1 MLGLLNNVF
10 WRLRTAQCTHC
21 RNLTLLKGFEV
32 KRTRLSTRY
41 AGWATLV
48 AAICCINTIAC
59 GAGRS
64 LPDTARILP
73 PETMAFI
80 NIPDV
85 NSLQKQAQNTAIYK
99 LYKDPAMAA
108 FVNSFKSK
116 WQKTLLESSD
126 EMSKILTD
134 VNAVPSG
141 RLAVAFILNEKSKQT
156 GEPVFLVI
164 SQWGND
170 IKTIKT
176 AADKAVKKS
185 LENGAR
191 QEKETVRGRQII
203 TITQKE
209 MSPTKEEMLEMKSGG
224 NATIK
229 PQPHRFVG
237 IAVEEENEDGGLAV
251 KEESDAA
258 EMPAAV
264 AGTPDSISYCIF
276 DDVLIASEDK
286 EALKFMISRID
297 GGAGQSL
304 ADNDNY
310 QKTMAAVGPIHDI
323 DFYLNVEAIVKNI
336 VAQDTAGQMGM
347 QIATFGLDNVS
358 SLGAA
363 VSVGRS
369 GGTPFAI
376 KGLLRVNGLK
386 KGIMKLIEPQSAPVQ
401 TPRFI
406 DASSV
411 SVNVCNISIKNAYD
425 ELLKIMSGVSP
436 GFAAAMNAPL
446 VPADEKGQGGV
457 ELKKDIL
464 DYLGSGIVV
473 ASSIKKP
480 FVSGS
485 DPAKTITAIAI
496 TNRAALEK
504 SLATVHNTMGGGK
517 SDTKRELFG
526 HTLYL
531 LDGSVFPFLMGQEKQ
546 PMAAPSQPTP
556 QAPAPKLAFTVT
568 DTHLILGSEENVT
581 QALRLL
587 SNKDA
592 GSLATAS
599 WFVRAKSVIPGAVG
613 MAGLSDSRTYGE
625 YLWWNLKEM
634 GTTKSVANAFDPTQ
648 MAVSGLGQFFDF
660 SLLPNFE
667 MVKKYFGVSTQ
678 YVISRPDGYY
688 FESRHLDL
696 SAE

>member
-1 MLGLLNNVF
+1 MQFALCKEF
-10 WRLRTAQCTHC
+10 IR
-21 RNLTLLKGFEV
+21 LKGFDV
-32 KRTRLSTRY
+32 QRTRLHTQH
-41 AGWATLV
+41 AGRFIMA
-48 AAICCINTIAC
+48 AAICSISTIAF
-59 GAGRS
+59 GTGPA
-64 LPDTARILP
+64 LPDTAKLLP
-73 PETMAFI
+73 PETMVLI
-80 NIPDV
+80 NIPDA
-85 NSLQKQAQNTAIYK
+85 NSLQKQFQKTAMYK

-108 FVNSFKSK
+108 FVNSFKGT

-126 EMSKILTD
+126 EMSRILTD
-134 VNAVPSG
+134 VNAAPSG

-156 GEPVFLVI
+156 GEPIFLII

-176 AADKAVKKS
+176 AADKAVRKS
-185 LENGAR
+185 LEKGAR

-209 MSPTKEEMLEMKSGG
+209 ASPVKEDTPEIKSGG
-224 NATIK
+224 TATMK

-237 IAVEEENEDGGLAV
+237 IAIEEENEDGGLAV
-251 KEESDAA
+251 KDADENEGTA
-258 EMPAAV
+258 TGIAAAPATMPSA
-264 AGTPDSISYCIF
+264 ISYCFF

-286 EALKFMISRID
+286 ETVKFLISRID

-310 QKTMAAVGPIHDI
+310 QKTMAAAGTVHDI
-323 DFYLNVEAIVKNI
+323 DFYLNVEAIIKNI
-336 VAQDTAGQMGM
+336 VAQDTAGQIGP
-347 QIATFGLDNVS
+347 QIAAFGLDNVS

-369 GGTPFAI
+369 GGTPFAV
-376 KGLLRVNGLK
+376 KGLLRINGLK
-386 KGIMKLIEPQSAPVQ
+386 KGIMKLIEPQSLPVQ
-401 TPRFI
+401 TPQFI

-411 SVNVCNISIKNAYD
+411 SLSVCNISIKNAYD
-425 ELLKIMSGVSP
+425 ELFKIMSGISP

-485 DPAKTITAIAI
+485 DPAKTITAIAT

-504 SLATVHNTMGGGK
+504 SLAIVHNTLSGGK
-517 SDTKRELFG
+517 PDMRRELFG
-526 HTLYL
+526 HTMYL
-531 LDGSVFPFLMGQEKQ
+531 LDGSAFPFLMGSEKQ
-546 PMAAPSQPTP
+546 PMADMARNQKAQPP
-556 QAPAPKLAFTVT
+556 MPKFAFAVT
-568 DTHLILGSEENVT
+568 DTHLIAGSEENVA

-592 GSLATAS
+592 GSLASAA
-599 WFVRAKSVIPGAVG
+599 WFIRAKSVIPGAVG
-613 MAGLSDSRTYGE
+613 MAGLSDGRTYGE

-634 GTTKSVANAFDPTQ
+634 GKAKSAANAFDPTQ
-648 MAVSGLGQFFDF
+648 MALSGLGQFFDF
-660 SLLPNFE
+660 TLLPNFDT
-667 MVKKYFGVSTQ
+667 VKKYFGVSTQ

-688 FESRHLDL
+688 FEARHLDL
-696 SAE
+696 QAE